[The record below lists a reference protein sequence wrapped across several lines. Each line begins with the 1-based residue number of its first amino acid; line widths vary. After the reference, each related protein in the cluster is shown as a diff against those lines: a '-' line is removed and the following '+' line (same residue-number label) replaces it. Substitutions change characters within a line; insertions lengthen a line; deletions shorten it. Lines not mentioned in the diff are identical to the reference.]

1 MPCKKINIDELD
13 VTIGPMNS
21 VAKFDALSYSG
32 LPDNTD
38 LDLLD
43 PHHSREVRA
52 KKKKMVRS
60 TVKQDRSLARNITKL
75 Y

>member
-1 MPCKKINIDELD
+1 MPCKKINIEEID
-13 VTIGPMNS
+13 VSIGPMNS
-21 VAKFDALSYSG
+21 VAKLDALSYSG

-38 LDLLD
+38 LDKLD
-43 PHHSREVRA
+43 PPLLREVRA

-60 TVKQDRSLARNITKL
+60 TIKQARALDKSINKL